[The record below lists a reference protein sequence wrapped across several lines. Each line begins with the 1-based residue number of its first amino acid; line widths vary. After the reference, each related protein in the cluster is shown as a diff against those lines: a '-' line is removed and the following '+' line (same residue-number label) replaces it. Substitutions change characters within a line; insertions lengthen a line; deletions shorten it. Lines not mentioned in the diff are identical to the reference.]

1 MPKELFNAGAGGNT
15 GTVKTLLAATGRI
28 ATGTPGYAGA
38 DNITFENLQKQL
50 SGRYK
55 VEFGNI
61 DLVDGVLTVTH
72 SKSTKNISFSYIK
85 PDGSSQSI
93 EDIVS
98 FPDVNYFTVNFS
110 GGIDVGTHT
119 IYFQTHPDLTL

>member
-15 GTVKTLLAATGRI
+15 GTVKTELAATDRI
-28 ATGTPGYAGA
+28 ATGTPGYAGS
-38 DNITFENLQKQL
+38 DNITFANLQKQL

-55 VEFGNI
+55 VEFENS

-72 SKSTKNISFSYIK
+72 TKGTTNISIDYIR
-85 PDGSSQSI
+85 PDGTSQSI
-93 EDIVS
+93 ADLVTFTS
-98 FPDVNYFTVNFS
+98 VDYFTINFS